1 MSEDKIKIQV
11 KEKDS
16 TFLSVDFFYPHKTDI
31 IKYNDTFYVLQF
43 VDKDM
48 FIGVFFES
56 EQALKETLEKLLQRV
71 IEQ

>member
-1 MSEDKIKIQV
+1 MSEDKIKIPV

-16 TFLSVDFFYPHKTDI
+16 TFLSVDFFYPHKADI
-31 IKYNDTFYVLQF
+31 IKYNDFFVLQF